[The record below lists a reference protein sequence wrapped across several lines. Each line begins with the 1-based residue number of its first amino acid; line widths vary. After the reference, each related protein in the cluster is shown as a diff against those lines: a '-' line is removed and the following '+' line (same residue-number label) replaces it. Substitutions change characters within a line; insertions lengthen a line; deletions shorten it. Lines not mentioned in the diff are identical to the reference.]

1 MRSATTART
10 LPEKA
15 QDATRD
21 DARDQVLVELVG
33 LAPLLERLRT
43 DALRRRRLT
52 QARARLLNVL
62 AESGPLVM
70 SDLSRALDVTPRA
83 VTGLVD
89 ALERDGLARRVGHPS
104 DRRATFVELTP
115 SGRRLTRDFRTG
127 LLRFADEL
135 LGDVRDQDVRASVR
149 VLRHVR
155 AVLESRA

>member
-1 MRSATTART
+1 MPSATTART

-135 LGDVRDQDVRASVR
+135 LGDLRDQDVRASVR

>member
-1 MRSATTART
+1 MRSATTAHTVPDGARR
-10 LPEKA
+10 
-15 QDATRD
+15 DTRD
-21 DARDQVLVELVG
+21 DVRDQVLVELVG
-33 LAPLLERLRT
+33 VAPLLERLRT

-62 AESGPLVM
+62 AETGPLVM

-89 ALERDGLARRVGHPS
+89 ALERDGLARRVRHPS

-135 LGDVRDQDVRASVR
+135 LGDLRDQDVRASVR

>member
-52 QARARLLNVL
+52 QARARLLYVL
-62 AESGPLVM
+62 AESGALVM

>member
-10 LPEKA
+10 LPEKP